1 MSCVMSSAIFGFER
15 TPTISPSSAT
25 IWAGRARRVGARD
38 HAIFGDLQACLH
50 TSASCARHLER
61 RLVQEGCAHEERGWS
76 ERGKRGREGC
86 WESTHPKRSGENS
99 IVAAATQLGAPTQE
113 PEKYFR
119 VSL

>member
-25 IWAGRARRVGARD
+25 IWVGRARRVGARD
-38 HAIFGDLQACLH
+38 HVIFGDLQACLH

-76 ERGKRGREGC
+76 ERGKRGREGGLGKHTSK
-86 WESTHPKRSGENS
+86 EERRKQHRGSRD
-99 IVAAATQLGAPTQE
+99 ALGAPTQE